1 MGVAL
6 VQPLHRKVCDEAHTD
21 GRGKEEHRIEEHL
34 TQAGA
39 GAGTGTQHTGQHH
52 DADDIIND
60 CRAHDGRAEEALQMA
75 HLLQSR
81 HRDGN
86 AGGRHDGANEKRL
99 VKLRAAHGSKPIEDA
114 IKECAARQRHSHTH
128 AGDKGGNGA
137 GFDQLLQVGAKAGGE
152 HQQHHA
158 DLRKDRDGIT
168 DVDQIQHTGADQQ
181 ARDDLAHHLR
191 GLALAGHQPEEL
203 GREDDD
209 GEVSKD
215 RIHSND
221 LPLLNFAFFTPGR
234 PDHASWPTL
243 FYIITCRLIKI
254 KTIPAKIQLKFSRR
268 PVLFSCRFFCRN
280 A

>member
-1 MGVAL
+1 
-6 VQPLHRKVCDEAHTD
+6 
-21 GRGKEEHRIEEHL
+21 
-34 TQAGA
+34 
-39 GAGTGTQHTGQHH
+39 
-52 DADDIIND
+52 
-60 CRAHDGRAEEALQMA
+60 MA
-75 HLLQSR
+75 HLLQGR

-86 AGGRHDGANEKRL
+86 AGSRHDGANEKRL

-114 IKECAARQRHSHTH
+114 IKERTARQRHSHTH
-128 AGDKGGNGA
+128 AGDEGGNGA

-158 DLRKDRDGIT
+158 DLRKDRDGIA
-168 DVDQIQHTGADQQ
+168 DVDQIQHTRADQQ

-191 GLALAGHQPEEL
+191 GLALAGRQPEEL

-215 RIHSND
+215 RIHSNN

-234 PDHASWPTL
+234 PDRASWPTL

-268 PVLFSCRFFCRN
+268 PVLFSCRFFCQN